1 MTESEEVFAGYGLL
15 DDRGGIEPLDDGALV
30 PKEQPASSAEAE
42 PDNDD
47 NAF

>member
-15 DDRGGIEPLDDGALV
+15 DDRGEIGPVDDGALV
-30 PKEQPASSAEAE
+30 PREQPASSAGAE